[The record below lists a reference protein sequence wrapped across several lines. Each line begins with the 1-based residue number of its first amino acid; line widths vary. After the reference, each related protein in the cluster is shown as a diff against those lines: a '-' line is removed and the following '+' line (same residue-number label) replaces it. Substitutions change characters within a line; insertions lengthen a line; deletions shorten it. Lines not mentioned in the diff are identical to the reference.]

1 MILMSKES
9 KNYICIVDGY
19 RRPGRQRN
27 TAGRYRVGAK
37 TAAEEKKLLQRAIGF
52 GSILVYYEDVNP
64 ETCALAKHG
73 ECFKEESEGVR
84 FRLVPVTHATQKQ
97 KC

>member
-1 MILMSKES
+1 MVIGVRADSGIQL
-9 KNYICIVDGY
+9 
-19 RRPGRQRN
+19 
-27 TAGRYRVGAK
+27 
-37 TAAEEKKLLQRAIGF
+37 AATVLERKRLQKQKKLLQRAIGF

>member
-37 TAAEEKKLLQRAIGF
+37 TAARSKKITT
-52 GSILVYYEDVNP
+52 
-64 ETCALAKHG
+64 TCHWVWKYTCVL
-73 ECFKEESEGVR
+73 
-84 FRLVPVTHATQKQ
+84 
-97 KC
+97 